1 MAALLASRGMTA
13 VSWPTIFTS
22 ILDGD
27 HLDQAEA
34 RAVMTS
40 IMAGEASEAQIAALL
55 TALRSKGETA
65 TEMTGFVEAMLDAAV
80 TVEIDDL
87 VVDIV
92 GTGGDRS
99 GTFNISTTAAF
110 IAAGAGVKVA
120 KHGNRA
126 ASSPT
131 GSADLLEALG
141 LDLAMAPEM
150 TVRMVKEIGFGFFF
164 APQYHPAMR
173 HAGPVRRQLGFRTV
187 FNFLG
192 PLCNPARAKHYAL
205 GVSDPRMA
213 KLMIEVLHNMGAESA
228 FVYYGEDGLDELTT
242 TGPSFIYR
250 LRNGEITHAEFT
262 PEDFGVGRASLE
274 DLVGGGPAEN
284 VAITR
289 SILDGAAGPKRDIAL
304 VNAAPAIVAAGL
316 AEGFVE
322 AMALA
327 KQAIDSGDALAV
339 LEEAL
344 AFSSRTSEDKP

>member
-1 MAALLASRGMTA
+1 MAQF
-13 VSWPTIFTS
+13 SWPTT
-22 ILDGD
+22 LNRLLGD
-27 HLDQAEA
+27 EDLNQGDAREA
-34 RAVMTS
+34 MTS
-40 IMAGEASEAQIAALL
+40 IMVGDATDAQIAAFL

-65 TEMTGFVEAMLDAAV
+65 EEMTGFVEAMLDAAV
-80 TVEIDDL
+80 LVDIDEP
-87 VVDIV
+87 VVDVV

-99 GTFNISTTAAF
+99 GTFNISTTAAL

-126 ASSPT
+126 ASSAT

-141 LDLAMAPEM
+141 LNLNMAPEL
-150 TVRMVKEIGFGFFF
+150 TVRMVKEVGFGFFF
-164 APQYHPAMR
+164 APRYHPAMR
-173 HAGPVRRQLGFRTV
+173 HAGPVRREIGFRTV

-192 PLCNPARAKHYAL
+192 PLCNPARAKKYAL

-213 KLMIEVLHNMGAESA
+213 ELMVRVLKNLGAESA

-262 PEDFGVGRASLE
+262 PEDFGVRRSRLN
-274 DLVGGGPAEN
+274 DLLGGSAGEN

-289 SILDGAAGPKRDIAL
+289 SILEGVSGPKRDIAL
-304 VNAAPAIVAAGL
+304 VNAAPAIVVAGL

-322 AMALA
+322 AMELA
-327 KQAIDSGDALAV
+327 AQSIDSGDGLAV
-339 LEEAL
+339 LEGAIR
-344 AFSSRTSEDKP
+344 FSVEHG